1 MVPRHLI
8 KISVLGQ
15 IFFLTARHL
24 TSLQNLAVHL
34 KTPHNRMREDHF
46 VHPHPARQPSRD
58 EVNNNQQSWLD
69 IIAEHDHTPSEE
81 EKEEEEEG

>member
-1 MVPRHLI
+1 
-8 KISVLGQ
+8 
-15 IFFLTARHL
+15 
-24 TSLQNLAVHL
+24 
-34 KTPHNRMREDHF
+34 MREDHF

-81 EKEEEEEG
+81 EKEEEEEGCTEREGGVKVFCCMKGVNII